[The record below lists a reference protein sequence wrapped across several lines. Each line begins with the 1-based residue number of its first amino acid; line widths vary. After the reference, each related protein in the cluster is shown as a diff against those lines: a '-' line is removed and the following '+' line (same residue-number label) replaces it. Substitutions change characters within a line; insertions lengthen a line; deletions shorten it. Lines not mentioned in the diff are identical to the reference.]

1 MEEAGIEIK
10 MNSLQVRSEVAED
23 VNTQELETVV
33 KECEHGDIIIPSS
46 YLAQLN

>member
-10 MNSLQVRSEVAED
+10 MNSLQVLSEVAED
-23 VNTQELETVV
+23 VNTQELAVV
-33 KECEHGDIIIPSS
+33 KECEHDDIIIPSS